1 MKNTKGA
8 IIPSDRS
15 RLDVIKSKA
24 RKARMAKGRL
34 ILGVETVGRTHNVPA
49 WMLDM
54 AYQTQVVVGRPAK
67 VSPWLNHPE
76 AVREFGRECRS
87 QGVTGVTKI
96 ADAAKHAV
104 ETAKQYPG
112 ERVMLTFIGDCF
124 EEESVEE
131 LRAYAPELKR
141 YGVQVVMGQDAVCER
156 GEAVYKEFA
165 QLTDGTYIQPFQM
178 NDPQEIEKV
187 MAEIKAAPRRI
198 EHAGD

>member
-1 MKNTKGA
+1 
-8 IIPSDRS
+8 
-15 RLDVIKSKA
+15 
-24 RKARMAKGRL
+24 MAKGRL
-34 ILGVETVGRTHNVPA
+34 ILGIETLGRANNVPS
-49 WMLDM
+49 WMIDM

-67 VSPWLNHPE
+67 VSPWLSHPE
-76 AVREFGRECRS
+76 AIRQFGQECRAS
-87 QGVTGVTKI
+87 GITRI

-112 ERVMLTFIGDCF
+112 ERVMLMFVGDCF

-141 YGVQVVMGQDAVCER
+141 HGVQVVMGQDAVCER

-165 QLTDGTYIQPFQM
+165 QLTDGTFIEPFQM